1 MRSGFLALVSV
12 AAAVAALSAQPPP
25 AQPPPA
31 PPTTQQPP
39 PAQPPPAQPP
49 SGQPPDPRQ
58 QPPPVFRGGT
68 SQVRVDVTV
77 LDRKGDPVRD
87 LTRED
92 FEVRED
98 GVPQEIDTI
107 KLIEATGAAPDD
119 DTSLPIRSQKHA
131 AVEAA
136 RDDVRVFVIF
146 WDEYHIGEM
155 APAIRA
161 RAALTEFVESA
172 FGPTDLVALMDPL
185 TPTDAIEFTR
195 NRRALLDKIHKL
207 KGRQGVYI
215 PPRSAMEEAQMYR
228 SRDVEMLRSQVTGS
242 ALEATI
248 TFLGSIKE
256 GRKAILFVSQTIGRL
271 GPSPMDT
278 TSWLDSTIRLAN
290 AHNTTIYSLDP
301 RGLDM
306 NIRPSDILHALA
318 DQTGGRQF
326 SNNYPGAAL
335 KEVVRNSSAFYLLGY
350 ASSKNPAD
358 GKFHKIAVRVK
369 RSGVEVKSRT
379 GYFAPSGAQME
390 EAAKKAAANTAP
402 PEIAKALEKLVDSP
416 HIEVSGDLWAGAA
429 PGPDGKPR
437 VTIVWTPRD
446 GAGDAAV
453 SVRAAAA
460 DGRVYFDGPLTGGR
474 TSFDAAPG
482 AVHLRRQTVES
493 DGALGGRRE
502 TTLEVPDFAAAPLS
516 ITSPIVLRARTPRE
530 LRAIQ
535 AEPDP
540 SPFAGRQFER
550 TDRVVVRFSIVG
562 AAATDATVTATL
574 LGRRGLSLATLPLT
588 TRAPGQYEIDLP
600 IGSIGRGEYV
610 ISIEASRGADQA
622 KTLVSF
628 RVGAPQPQ

>member
-1 MRSGFLALVSV
+1 MRRGFLALVSV
-12 AAAVAALSAQPPP
+12 VAAVAALA
-25 AQPPPA
+25 A
-31 PPTTQQPP
+31 QPP

-49 SGQPPDPRQ
+49 PAQPPPATAQPPDQPPPQ

-77 LDRKGDPVRD
+77 LDRKGEPVRD
-87 LTRED
+87 LTKED

-98 GVPQEIDTI
+98 GAPQLIDTI
-107 KLIEATGAAPDD
+107 KLIEATGDAPAD
-119 DTSLPIRSQKHA
+119 DTSLPIRSPQHA

-136 RDDVRVFVIF
+136 RDDIRVYVIF

-161 RAALTEFVESA
+161 RAALSEFVQSA
-172 FGPTDLVALMDPL
+172 FGPTDLVAMMDPL

-195 NRRALLDKIHKL
+195 DRRALADRIHKL
-207 KGRQGVYI
+207 KGRQGVYV
-215 PPRSAMEEAQMYR
+215 PARSPLEEAQMYR
-228 SRDVEMLRSQVTGS
+228 SRDIEMLRAQVTAS

-271 GPSPMDT
+271 GHSPMDT

-306 NIRPSDILHALA
+306 SIRPSDILHALA

-326 SNNYPGAAL
+326 SNNYPAAAL
-335 KEVVRNSSAFYLLGY
+335 REVVKNSSAFYLLGY
-350 ASSKNPAD
+350 ASAKNPAD
-358 GKFHKIAVRVK
+358 GKFHKISVRVK

-379 GYFAPSGAQME
+379 GYYAPSSAQME
-390 EAAKKAAANTAP
+390 EAAKKAAENTAP
-402 PEIAKALEKLVDSP
+402 PEISRALEKLVDAP
-416 HIEVSGDLWAGAA
+416 HVPVSGDLWAGAA
-429 PGPDGKPR
+429 PGANGQPR
-437 VTIVWTPRD
+437 VTVVWTPRD
-446 GAGDAAV
+446 GTSDAGV

-460 DGRVYFDGPLTGGR
+460 DGTVFFDGPVANGR
-474 TSFDAAPG
+474 VSFDAAPG
-482 AVHLRRQTVES
+482 TLHLRRLMVDTDGSLADRKES
-493 DGALGGRRE
+493 TID
-502 TTLEVPDFAAAPLS
+502 VPDFRGAPLTIS
-516 ITSPIVLRARTPRE
+516 SPIVLRARTPLE

-540 SPFAGRQFER
+540 APFAGRQFER
-550 TDRVVVRFSIVG
+550 TDRVVIRFATAG
-562 AAATDATVTATL
+562 PAAADATVTATL
-574 LGRRGLSLATLPLT
+574 LGRRGLSLATLPLKT
-588 TRAPGQYEIDLP
+588 KAPGSYEIDLP
-600 IGSIGRGEYV
+600 IGSVARGEYV
-610 ISIEASRGADQA
+610 IAIEASKGADQA

-628 RVGAPQPQ
+628 RVGEPIQ

>member
-1 MRSGFLALVSV
+1 MRSGFLALVSA
-12 AAAVAALSAQPPP
+12 AAAVAVLSAQPPP
-25 AQPPPA
+25 AQPPPTQ
-31 PPTTQQPP
+31 PPTATQPP
-39 PAQPPPAQPP
+39 PAQPPP
-49 SGQPPDPRQ
+49 SQ

-87 LTRED
+87 LTKDD

-98 GVPQEIDTI
+98 GAPQAIETI
-107 KLIEATGAAPDD
+107 KLIEATGAAPED
-119 DTSLPIRSQKHA
+119 DTSLPIRSREHA

-161 RAALTEFVESA
+161 RAALTEFVQSS

-185 TPTDAIEFTR
+185 TPTDAIEFSR
-195 NRRALLDKIHKL
+195 NRRALADRVHKL
-207 KGRQGVYI
+207 KGRQGVYV
-215 PPRSAMEEAQMYR
+215 PPRSALEEAQMYR
-228 SRDVEMLRSQVTGS
+228 GRDIEMLRAQVTAS

-271 GPSPMDT
+271 GTSPTDT

-326 SNNYPGAAL
+326 SNNYPAAAL
-335 KEVVRNSSAFYLLGY
+335 REVVKNSSAFYLLGY
-350 ASSKNPAD
+350 ASAKNPAD
-358 GKFHKIAVRVK
+358 GKFHKISVRVK
-369 RSGVEVKSRT
+369 RPGVEVKART
-379 GYFAPSGAQME
+379 GYYAPSSTEIE

-402 PEIAKALEKLVDSP
+402 PEISKALEKLVDAP
-416 HIEVSGDLWAGAA
+416 HVPVSGDLWAGAA
-429 PGPDGKPR
+429 PGANGQPR
-437 VTIVWTPRD
+437 VTVVWTARD
-446 GAGDAAV
+446 GSPDAGV
-453 SVRAAAA
+453 SVRASAA
-460 DGRVYFDGPLTGGR
+460 DGRVFFDGPLTGGR
-474 TSFDAAPG
+474 VSFDAAPG
-482 AVHLRRQTVES
+482 TLRLRRHMVDS
-493 DGALGGRRE
+493 DGSLADRSE
-502 TTLEVPDFAAAPLS
+502 STIEVPDFAAAPLA
-516 ITSPIVLRARTPRE
+516 IASPIVLRARTPLE
-530 LRAIQ
+530 LRGIQ

-540 SPFAGRQFER
+540 TPFAGRQFER
-550 TDRVVVRFSIVG
+550 TDRVVVRFSTIG
-562 AAATDATVTATL
+562 PAAADATVTATL
-574 LGRRGLSLATLPLT
+574 LGRRGLSLATLPLKT
-588 TRAPGQYEIDLP
+588 KTPGSYEIDLP

-610 ISIEASRGADQA
+610 ISIEASKGADQA

-628 RVGAPQPQ
+628 RVGAPQLQ